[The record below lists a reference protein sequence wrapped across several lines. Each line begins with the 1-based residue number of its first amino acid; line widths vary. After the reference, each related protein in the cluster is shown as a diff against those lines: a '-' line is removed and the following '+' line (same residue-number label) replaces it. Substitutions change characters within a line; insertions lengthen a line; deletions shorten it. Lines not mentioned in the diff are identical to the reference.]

1 MASQKGNVSLET
13 KSRKTPIKLSKEYMG
28 LLLNETGDLATA
40 NTDKAKVSNVYFA
53 SVFTMVSHT
62 PVISERN
69 REDLPATCE
78 DSAKDYF
85 R

>member
-28 LLLNETGDLATA
+28 LQLNEAGNLATA
-40 NTDKAKVSNVYFA
+40 DTDKAKVSNVYFA
-53 SVFTMVSHT
+53 SVFTMVSHI
-62 PVISERN
+62 PMISERGHG
-69 REDLPATCE
+69 DLPATCE
-78 DSAKDYF
+78 DSARDYF

>member
-28 LLLNETGDLATA
+28 LLLNEAGDLATA

-53 SVFTMVSHT
+53 SVFNMVSHT
-62 PVISERN
+62 PMISERSH
-69 REDLPATCE
+69 EDLPATYE
-78 DSAKDYF
+78 DSARDYF